1 MRTTVFCA
9 VSAAALTALA
19 ITGLGH
25 QKEAWAQRN
34 SDVGGTELITVSAMI
49 GDKGQQQLT
58 VIDPRLRV
66 MSVYHLELATGA
78 ITLKSVRN
86 IQWDLL
92 LRDFNGIS
100 PLPHEVR
107 ASLETR

>member
-9 VSAAALTALA
+9 VSAAVLTALA

-58 VIDPRLRV
+58 VIDPLARDERLSSR
-66 MSVYHLELATGA
+66 AGN
-78 ITLKSVRN
+78 R
-86 IQWDLL
+86 
-92 LRDFNGIS
+92 RDHAQER
-100 PLPHEVR
+100 P
-107 ASLETR
+107 